1 MSALRRWG
9 VVTVGLLGSLLATSA
24 SAGAAGTF
32 GIQPARRYV
41 VSHPPKSLVATQV
54 SNTTANGI
62 TVTVFPVTLGQNLD
76 GSFSFSEAAPDL
88 YAAAKVLSANPR
100 GFQLAPG
107 AATRVHLRWNLL
119 PLHAPAAYMG
129 VIFQGV
135 PQVKRRALNTV
146 ERLLS
151 VNFLILPGH
160 HPSSGTFTDLRAQ
173 QAAPRVLRFLPR
185 VKNTGTIVDLP
196 RNTAFVIRDAAGHVR
211 FKTRWRGDVVL
222 PGYQRDFPILMSKPV
237 LPAGNY
243 TMAARMDFGSSHN
256 RRIRRPFTL
265 VGPNELPTSHLVL
278 NGFGGHGYIDNPAHA
293 TGTFNS
299 IGTAPADTT
308 LRLDLYRTHAGT
320 REVNPIQSVTE
331 KDKPL
336 APGAHRNFD
345 YSLIKLPKGSY
356 RLIGTYQDTVG
367 SQQQVSTDFNTTK
380 KPSFWDDLW
389 RWIKDHIVV
398 LAIILLLAL
407 LALLL
412 RYLLRRQRRLEEAL
426 RAAQQ
431 GQIPPPPGAPSAVS
445 PPSAPP
451 PAPAPAPG
459 GPPAPPPGGPPPPP
473 PPAPPGHAPPAPP
486 AQPVA
491 AELDLNAATAEQL
504 QALPGV
510 GPAAAQRIIAFRD
523 EYGRFE
529 SLEEL
534 TKVEGFDPARVE
546 RLRGQVRA

>member
-1 MSALRRWG
+1 MRR
-9 VVTVGLLGSLLATSA
+9 LC
-24 SAGAAGTF
+24 
-32 GIQPARRYV
+32 
-41 VSHPPKSLVATQV
+41 
-54 SNTTANGI
+54 
-62 TVTVFPVTLGQNLD
+62 
-76 GSFSFSEAAPDL
+76 E
-88 YAAAKVLSANPR
+88 
-100 GFQLAPG
+100 
-107 AATRVHLRWNLL
+107 
-119 PLHAPAAYMG
+119 
-129 VIFQGV
+129 
-135 PQVKRRALNTV
+135 
-146 ERLLS
+146 
-151 VNFLILPGH
+151 
-160 HPSSGTFTDLRAQ
+160 
-173 QAAPRVLRFLPR
+173 
-185 VKNTGTIVDLP
+185 
-196 RNTAFVIRDAAGHVR
+196 
-211 FKTRWRGDVVL
+211 
-222 PGYQRDFPILMSKPV
+222 
-237 LPAGNY
+237 
-243 TMAARMDFGSSHN
+243 
-256 RRIRRPFTL
+256 
-265 VGPNELPTSHLVL
+265 
-278 NGFGGHGYIDNPAHA
+278 
-293 TGTFNS
+293 
-299 IGTAPADTT
+299 
-308 LRLDLYRTHAGT
+308 
-320 REVNPIQSVTE
+320 
-331 KDKPL
+331 
-336 APGAHRNFD
+336 
-345 YSLIKLPKGSY
+345 LPKGSY